1 MLTLKIKLYQ
11 RQLRQKTCITQ
22 LFIETKISN
31 DNYRKQANRKRSRE
45 DVFIISTRNFKIA
58 GESKSSPINTSGV

>member
-1 MLTLKIKLYQ
+1 MPTAPK
-11 RQLRQKTCITQ
+11 KTCITQ

-31 DNYRKQANRKRSRE
+31 NNYRKQANRKRSRD

-58 GESKSSPINTSGV
+58 GESKSSSAAHPAYKLQGP